1 MSLQT
6 ARITPA
12 LVFSRE
18 PQHQVSN
25 LTPQRRT
32 TGGTRARPSLGD
44 QAPMP
49 AQQRRWRDDEPSPT
63 GARQESAG
71 GAEQQAVNRGD
82 RRPPRCPTED
92 RELVPRHDDFEF
104 LELVRPNAQNH
115 EIEKPAKQPVAP
127 RHEHEASSIAGRW
140 PNSTRQPTLMIF
152 AGPGS
157 GTGSEFMHPS
167 HSRLEPTC
175 G

>member
-1 MSLQT
+1 
-6 ARITPA
+6 
-12 LVFSRE
+12 
-18 PQHQVSN
+18 
-25 LTPQRRT
+25 
-32 TGGTRARPSLGD
+32 
-44 QAPMP
+44 MP

-63 GARQESAG
+63 GARQESAA
-71 GAEQQAVNRGD
+71 GAEKQAVNRGD

-152 AGPGS
+152 AGPPAWPDPSLCTLHAAGS
-157 GTGSEFMHPS
+157 
-167 HSRLEPTC
+167 SRRAETASRRASAMENPRRP
-175 G
+175 